1 MKIAIGTTRPF
12 HLFHLAEELAA
23 ANNDVTVYSY
33 VPSIYVNKYGVG
45 KAKHHSLFASSPV
58 LAAMALQKRFGR
70 AQRRATEN
78 LFEVID
84 RAIAAKLEK
93 CDVYIGLSGM
103 AVQSL
108 QRAKDL
114 GALAICDRGSS
125 HVQAQ
130 QTILQHDPSAQQLT
144 ANYIQRELRGY
155 DMANKIAVASI
166 FARNSFLAKGVA
178 ANKIFLNN
186 YGVNLSRFSA
196 IQSKPPVG
204 KSRLLFVGNWCY
216 RKGCDLFDSLLN
228 SNPDIM
234 LTHIGTPGDVPFPA
248 NERFKTLGPIPNE
261 QLPTHYQAADIFI
274 LPSRE
279 DGFGMVLLE
288 ALACGV
294 SVIAS
299 KNCGAVDA
307 LRAIPERSNL
317 IRILPDVTAAHLIEA
332 TAQAVNDGKNQVK
345 NSSADQEF
353 RSNEF
358 SWTAYGARYNAF
370 LRQELG
376 RMNDATD

>member
-33 VPSIYVNKYGVG
+33 IPNIYVKKYGVG
-45 KAKHHSLFASSPV
+45 KAKHHSLFAGNPV
-58 LAAMALQKRFGR
+58 LAAMALQKRFSR

-78 LFEVID
+78 LFEVTD
-84 RAIAAKLEK
+84 HAIAAKLEK

-130 QTILQHDPSAQQLT
+130 KTILQHDPSAQQLT

-155 DMANKIAVASI
+155 DIANKIAVASI
-166 FARNSFLAKGVA
+166 FARNSFLANGVPE
-178 ANKIFLNN
+178 NKIFLNN
-186 YGVNLSRFSA
+186 YGVNLGRFSA
-196 IQSKPPVG
+196 V
-204 KSRLLFVGNWCY
+204 KSRPTGDKSKLLFVGNWCY
-216 RKGCDLFDSLLN
+216 QKGCDLFESLLDSN
-228 SNPDIM
+228 SDIT
-234 LTHIGTPGDVPFPA
+234 LTHIGTAGDVPFPVSD
-248 NERFKTLGPIPNE
+248 RFRTLGPIPNE
-261 QLPTHYQAADIFI
+261 QLSSHYHAADIFVF
-274 LPSRE
+274 PSRQ

-288 ALACGV
+288 ALACGMAV
-294 SVIAS
+294 VAS
-299 KNCGAVDA
+299 QNCGAVDA

-317 IRILPDVTAAHLIEA
+317 IRILPDVTSTDLIEA
-332 TAQAVNDGKNQVK
+332 IAQAVNDGKHGVK

-353 RSNEF
+353 RSKEF
-358 SWTAYGARYNAF
+358 SWAAYGARYNAF
-370 LRQELG
+370 LGQELG